1 MSRIALK
8 FIIDPVRAIL
18 ASGKIALFLS
28 IVIFN
33 LTGAAGA
40 KESVPGQFEYYVL
53 ALSWSPSY
61 CAGDA
66 GQTDNQQCG
75 PGRRFAFVIHGLW
88 PQYQKG
94 WPEYCATRE
103 NWIPQTLINDMMDVM
118 PSKKLIIH
126 EWKKHGTCSG
136 LSQAEYFNSAREIFG
151 GLKIPARYLSPQAP
165 VTITPQQLVVDF
177 VKSNTALTADM
188 LSVQCGNATGQA
200 RLSELFVCVNKAG
213 NFTACGT
220 NEKRQCRAKTI
231 VMPPV
236 K

>member
-1 MSRIALK
+1 MPRSALQ
-8 FIIDPVRAIL
+8 FFIDPVCAIL
-18 ASGKIALFLS
+18 ASGKIALFLFIAFFS
-28 IVIFN
+28 
-33 LTGAAGA
+33 LPGAAEA
-40 KESVPGQFEYYVL
+40 KGPVPRQFDYYVL

-66 GQTDNQQCG
+66 GQSDRQQCA
-75 PGRRFAFVIHGLW
+75 PGRRFDFVVHGLW
-88 PQYQKG
+88 PQYAKG
-94 WPEYCATRE
+94 WPEFCKTRE
-103 NWIPQTLINDMMDVM
+103 SWIPQELIDGMMDVM

-126 EWKKHGTCSG
+126 EWKKHGTCSA
-136 LSQAEYFNSAREIFG
+136 LSQAEYFNSARRIFG
-151 GLKIPARYLSPQAP
+151 ALKIPARYLFPQAP
-165 VTITPQQLVVDF
+165 IEITPQQLVVDF
-177 VKSNTALTADM
+177 VKSNKALTADM

-213 NFTACGT
+213 SFIPCGE